1 MTQEKAAPG
10 VGRRDLLK
18 LSAVAGAALAGA
30 SLIDSRAA
38 AAADGEL
45 SLKGKR
51 IGISATGTDHF
62 FDLQAYNAQIEEVKR
77 LGGEPIAVDA
87 GRNDGKL
94 VSQLQTLIAQ
104 KPDAIVQ
111 ILGTLSVIDPWL
123 KKARDAGIP
132 VLTVDVGSTHSINN
146 TTSDNWGIGKDL
158 ALQLVSDI
166 GGEGNIVVFNGF
178 YGVTPCAI
186 RYDQLVNVVKYF
198 PKVKILEPELRDVIP
213 NTVQDAF
220 TQITALLNKYPEK
233 GSIKAIWS
241 AWDIPQLWR
250 HPGPDRRRPH
260 RDPHIR
266 RRWQPRSTPAGRRS
280 ELAGGRRRGAAA
292 GRNRPHGH
300 PECRQAS
307 RWPDI
312 AARDLRAR
320 ADRQQGECQ
329 RSHQEARH
337 RLTPSC
343 LMAIRLSS
351 GSPFHTGRSSGQFAM
366 SAASRDGTGD
376 AIHLDRIVKR
386 FDGALALNHASLR
399 VTRGTVHG
407 LVGQNGAGKSTL
419 IKLLAGLHQPDEGR
433 IEIDGQAYDKLT
445 PHRVE
450 ELGIHFIHQD
460 RLLVPTFTVG
470 EALFLGRE
478 PRIAGTPFLDR
489 RV

>member
-1 MTQEKAAPG
+1 MTQEKPAQG

-18 LSAVAGAALAGA
+18 LSAVAGAAIAGA
-30 SLIDSRAA
+30 SLIGNRTAA
-38 AAADGEL
+38 AAEEL

-51 IGISATGTDHF
+51 IAISATGTDHF
-62 FDLQAYNAQIEEVKR
+62 FDLQAYNAQIEEVNR

-241 AWDIPQLWR
+241 AWDIPQL
-250 HPGPDRRRPH
+250 GAT
-260 RDPHIR
+260 
-266 RRWQPRSTPAGRRS
+266 QAV
-280 ELAGGRRRGAAA
+280 AAA
-292 GRNRPHGH
+292 GRN
-300 PECRQAS
+300 E
-307 RWPDI
+307 
-312 AARDLRAR
+312 
-320 ADRQQGECQ
+320 
-329 RSHQEARH
+329 
-337 RLTPSC
+337 
-343 LMAIRLSS
+343 IRTYGVD
-351 GSPFHTGRSSGQFAM
+351 GSPEVLQLVADPNSPAGADVAQQPAEIGR
-366 SAASRDGTGD
+366 T
-376 AIHLDRIVKR
+376 AI
-386 FDGALALNHASLR
+386 
-399 VTRGTVHG
+399 
-407 LVGQNGAGKSTL
+407 QNVA
-419 IKLLAGLHQPDEGR
+419 KLLAGQTLPRETYVHALIANKANVNEVT
-433 IEIDGQAYDKLT
+433 KK
-445 PHRVE
+445 
-450 ELGIHFIHQD
+450 LGI
-460 RLLVPTFTVG
+460 G
-470 EALFLGRE
+470 
-478 PRIAGTPFLDR
+478 
-489 RV
+489 